1 MTNFIYDL
9 IFGLPSVWTYIVAAV
24 LIVAGFFMLIKGA
37 DEFVDSSAH
46 LAKLLKIPAVIVGF
60 TIVAFGTSAP
70 ELSVS
75 ISATSSGSAGI
86 AVGDIVGSNVFNLL
100 FILGLTSV
108 LRPVLLDRIIV
119 KRDILV
125 MLFRNYWYFLSF
137 LVMLVSSYILL
148 LSVFVFGN
156 GSNALMWFEGLVL
169 LVIFIVYIVL
179 MLKYEMKYQT
189 TILPSKKKKRK
200 KKQDKE
206 KGFIL
211 TLVIFVLSLII
222 IIVGGS
228 VLTASAKT
236 IAVKLGVSEVL
247 AGLTIC
253 AIGSSLPDLITSL
266 IAIKKNEYEIAI
278 GNIVGSNIFNTMCIL
293 SICSFI
299 SPITIDLFAI
309 IDIVAMVVMFTAFFI
324 YSMIK
329 DKIDKKAGIAMVC
342 SYILYFVFIILR
354 ECFWF

>member
-119 KRDILV
+119 KRDI
-125 MLFRNYWYFLSF
+125 

-266 IAIKKNEYEIAI
+266 NAIKKNESEIAI

>member
-119 KRDILV
+119 KRDI
-125 MLFRNYWYFLSF
+125 

>member
-125 MLFRNYWYFLSF
+125 I
-137 LVMLVSSYILL
+137 LVSSYILL

>member
-1 MTNFIYDL
+1 MTNFIYAF
-9 IFGLPSVWTYIVAAV
+9 IFGLPSVWSYILAV
-24 LIVAGFFMLIKGA
+24 LLIVLGFVMLIKGA
-37 DEFVDSSAH
+37 DAFIDSSSH

-75 ISATSSGSAGI
+75 ISATGSGSAGI
-86 AVGDIVGSNVFNLL
+86 AVGNIVGSNIFNLL
-100 FILGLTSV
+100 LILGLTSI
-108 LRPVLLDRIIV
+108 LKPVIFDKIIV
-119 KRDILV
+119 KRDI
-125 MLFRNYWYFLSF
+125 

-169 LVIFIVYIVL
+169 LAIFIIYIVL
-179 MLKYEMKYQT
+179 MLRYEMKYQT
-189 TILPSKKKKRK
+189 TVLPQKKKKRK
-200 KKQDKE
+200 KTQDKE
-206 KGFIL
+206 RGLIL
-211 TLVIFVLSLII
+211 TLVIFSLSLII

-236 IAVKLGVSEVL
+236 IAVRLGVSEVL

-253 AIGSSLPDLITSL
+253 AIGSSLPDFITSL

-278 GNIVGSNIFNTMCIL
+278 GNIVGSNIFNIMCIL

-299 SPITIDLFAI
+299 TPLTMDLFAI
-309 IDIVAMVVMFTAFFI
+309 IDIVVMVVVFTAFFI
-324 YSMIK
+324 YAMLK
-329 DKIDKKAGIAMVC
+329 DKIDKKAAITMVC
-342 SYILYFVFIILR
+342 FYVIYFAFIILR
-354 ECFWF
+354 EYFWF

>member
-119 KRDILV
+119 KRDI
-125 MLFRNYWYFLSF
+125 

-266 IAIKKNEYEIAI
+266 NAIKKNEYEIAI